1 MKKLLA
7 ACTLLAT
14 AAPACA
20 VPIADTGIDVYG
32 SLRIMLEQKKDSD
45 DTEYKDASSR
55 VGIKG
60 AYALDEYL
68 SAFAKYEVALDLG
81 NDGDTVGDMRY
92 GHIGLTDTRYGTLA
106 LGKVD
111 SPFYEAVGVAA
122 DYMWWNSAPV
132 YYTLD
137 GVLRVRESVYYSS
150 PDLNGVKLKAL
161 YQVDDEDNT
170 HQEQTQL
177 GATYS
182 TGNLTLGA
190 AYTGTEGG
198 DDLYGLSAYYSG
210 EGFYINGAYLDRE
223 NAGKGID
230 AILGIPSGKN
240 LYTLGLSEFSAD
252 DNSGDFTAAIL
263 AYQRTLH
270 EKVLVWAE
278 FMAWDGSLYGVED
291 SNQLNVG
298 INFNF

>member
-1 MKKLLA
+1 MKKLLTL
-7 ACTLLAT
+7 CTLLAT

-20 VPIADTGIDVYG
+20 VEIADTGIEVYG
-32 SLRIMLEQKKDSD
+32 SLRIMLEQKKDND
-45 DTEYKDASSR
+45 DTEYKDALSR

-60 AYALDEYL
+60 SYALDERL
-68 SAFAKYEVALDLG
+68 SAFAKYEVGLDLG

-92 GHIGLTDTRYGTLA
+92 GHIGLTDTTYGTLA

-111 SPFYEAVGVAA
+111 SPFYETVGVAA

-137 GVLRVRESVYYSS
+137 GGLRVSESAYYSS
-150 PDLNGVKLKAL
+150 PDLGGLKVKAL

-170 HQEQTQL
+170 GQEQTQI

-182 TGNLTLGA
+182 LGNLTLGTA
-190 AYTGTEGG
+190 FTGTEGG
-198 DDLYGLSAYYSG
+198 NDRYGLSAYYAG
-210 EGFYINGAYLDRE
+210 EGFYINGAYIDQE
-223 NAGKGID
+223 NSGAGID
-230 AILGIPSGKN
+230 AIVGIPAGKN
-240 LYTLGLSEFSAD
+240 LYTLGLSDFSAE
-252 DNSGDFTAAIL
+252 NSDGDFTAAIL

-270 EKVLVWAE
+270 QHVVAWAE

-291 SNQLNVG
+291 ANQLNVG
-298 INFNF
+298 INFSF

>member
-1 MKKLLA
+1 MKKILA
-7 ACTLLAT
+7 ACTLMAT
-14 AAPACA
+14 TAPAFA
-20 VPIADTGIDVYG
+20 VQIADTGIDFYG
-32 SLRIMLEQKKDSD
+32 SLRIMLEQQKDSD

-55 VGIKG
+55 VGLKG
-60 AYALDEYL
+60 SYALDEHL

-92 GHIGLTDTRYGTLA
+92 GHIGLSDDRYGTLA

-111 SPFYEAVGVAA
+111 SPFYESVGITA

-137 GVLRVRESVYYSS
+137 GVLRVSESAYYSS
-150 PDLNGVKLKAL
+150 PDLNGLKLKAL
-161 YQVDDEDNT
+161 YQVDDEDNPD
-170 HQEQTQL
+170 QEQAQL
-177 GATYS
+177 GANYS
-182 TGNLTLGA
+182 LGNLTLGA
-190 AYTGTEGG
+190 AFTGTEGG
-198 DDLYGLSAYYSG
+198 EDLYGLSAAYSG
-210 EGFYINGAYLDRE
+210 QGFYINAAYLDRE
-223 NAGKGID
+223 NSGSGVD

-240 LYTLGLSEFSAD
+240 LYTLGLSDFSAE
-252 DNSGDFTAAIL
+252 NSSEDFTATIL

-270 EKVLVWAE
+270 DNVLVWAE

>member
-1 MKKLLA
+1 MKKIFA
-7 ACTLLAT
+7 VCTLMAT
-14 AAPACA
+14 AAPAYA
-20 VPIADTGIDVYG
+20 VQIADTGIEVYG
-32 SLRIMLEQKKDSD
+32 SLRIMLEQTKNSD

-55 VGIKG
+55 IGIKG
-60 AYALDEYL
+60 AYDLDEHL

-92 GHIGLTDTRYGTLA
+92 GHVGLTDDRYGTLA

-137 GVLRVRESVYYSS
+137 GVLRVSESVYYSS
-150 PDLNGVKLKAL
+150 PDLNGLKLKAL
-161 YQVDDEDNT
+161 YQVDDEDNAD
-170 HQEQTQL
+170 QEQSQL

-182 TGNLTLGA
+182 IGNLTLGA
-190 AYTGTEGG
+190 AFTGTEGSE
-198 DDLYGLSAYYSG
+198 DLFGLSAFYSG

-223 NAGKGID
+223 NAGVGLD

-252 DNSGDFTAAIL
+252 NEGEDFTAAIL

-270 EKVLVWAE
+270 ENVLVWAE